1 MIFNKLDTIKIKA
14 RFKFYPNIV
23 VNDKRELVQLPHC
36 KRKRTLPFRVI
47 KYNKKRNGYQI
58 NGVWV
63 SRNRMID
70 KNNIILVNEE
80 ISIY

>member
-14 RFKFYPNIV
+14 RFKFYPQIV

-36 KRKRTLPFRVI
+36 KRKRTLSFRVI
-47 KYNKKRNGYQI
+47 KYNEQRNGYQI
-58 NGVWV
+58 NGIWV